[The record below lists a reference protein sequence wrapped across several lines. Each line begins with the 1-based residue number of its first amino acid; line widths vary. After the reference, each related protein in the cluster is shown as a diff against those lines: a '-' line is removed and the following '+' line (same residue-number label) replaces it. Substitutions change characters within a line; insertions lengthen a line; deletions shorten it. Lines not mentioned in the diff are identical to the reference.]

1 MLMPEQ
7 RISSALHNSYP
18 ASIDQLLQLTVEQG
32 GSDMHLTVGV
42 PPQARLHGELTS
54 LDFPHLYPENIK
66 GLLYRILSEQQVKQ
80 LEEKWELD
88 LSYSISSVARFR
100 GNIMYQRDSLSAVFR
115 VVPFAVPEFEKLGI
129 PAAVRS
135 ICDLTRGLVLVTGPT
150 GSGKSTTLAA
160 LINIINRERCKNIV
174 TVEDPIEFLHKHR
187 KSTIRQREVGK
198 DTHSF
203 ADALRHVL
211 RHDPDVILIG
221 EMRDLDSIAIAL
233 TAAETGHLVFSTLHT
248 QTASLTVSRIVDVFE
263 SHRREQVRQ
272 QLAGSLRAVIC
283 QQLLPTAD
291 GRGRVPAV
299 EFMVDTPAVRNMIR
313 EGKDRQLYSA
323 IQTGRIQGM
332 QTLDHAL
339 SDLCKKGKITRE
351 TALEYCVDKSEL
363 ERLLDNRPEKNER
376 NSLWQG

>member
-1 MLMPEQ
+1 MPEQ
-7 RISSALHNSYP
+7 KISSTPRGGYSVP
-18 ASIDQLLQLTVEQG
+18 IDQLLQLTVDQG
-32 GSDMHLTVGV
+32 GSDMHLTMGV
-42 PPQARLHGELTS
+42 PPQARIHGDLTS
-54 LDFPHLYPENIK
+54 FDLPPLYPEDIK
-66 GLLYRILSEQQVKQ
+66 GLLYRILSDQQVKQ

-88 LSYSISSVARFR
+88 LSYSITGLARFR
-100 GNIMYQRDSLSAVFR
+100 GNIMYQKNSLSAVFR

-129 PAAVRS
+129 PPAVKS

-160 LINIINRERCKNIV
+160 LLNIINRDRSKNIV
-174 TVEDPIEFLHKHR
+174 TIEDPIEFLHKHR
-187 KSTIRQREVGK
+187 KSTIRQREVGS

-248 QTASLTVSRIVDVFE
+248 QTAPLTVSRIVDVFE
-263 SHRREQVRQ
+263 SYRREQVRQ
-272 QLAGSLRAVIC
+272 QLAGSLRAVVC

-291 GRGRVPAV
+291 GKGRVPAV

-332 QTLDHAL
+332 QTLDRSL

-351 TALEYCVDKSEL
+351 TALEYCVDRSEL
-363 ERLLDNRPEKNER
+363 ERLLDGGPEKGER
-376 NSLWQG
+376 NSLWRD